1 MSFGLDIHGHWVELK
16 TVVLV
21 LLFAVIVLYLLWS
34 ARRWLL

>member
-1 MSFGLDIHGHWVELK
+1 MSLGLDIHGRWVELK

-21 LLFAVIVLYLLWS
+21 LLIAVIVLYLLWS